1 MATSGTGNMPT
12 ARELADELL
21 SRTSATRADD
31 RTFGGNGSPDWQGL
45 PLLNS
50 AMTAAGRSITNVSE
64 AWHRASNMGIGFTN
78 NVVGLGT
85 TIGITGLTVEQWRD
99 SLERSGR
106 GIMALSGAVGNMT
119 EAAKNFSILSAELS
133 HSDAG
138 SQLRQMG
145 ISMAEYNNILAVSL
159 AGRTRMD
166 MYDAASRQDAIRAA
180 AELAVEMD
188 KVAQMSGV
196 TRRDQL
202 KKLQEAQDDER
213 LQRALM
219 QKSKD
224 TGQDQQESFN
234 KSLITA
240 SSMGIDRALTEIY
253 TGGRL
258 SQKGIGQLQTSG
270 VSEATIRQLS
280 NAIERGDTKAQ
291 ERYLEQA
298 QRDSINFTNSRQF
311 TNAVIQTQG
320 RTGEAFD
327 ATSRATIARDSA
339 LTAMINA
346 EKKATGR
353 TMTEVEAVN
362 RQMEI
367 IKFAQQSRDPTGKI
381 DEGALLTRLGV
392 AASNAAYKT
401 AVQGYIA
408 ADRAARSVGGTA
420 AVAGSTRLAE
430 SVGPALQAAVGYF
443 EKVVKAFE
451 EAIAKLPHVATGSK
465 DVFGGGGSTSSA
477 DNWFYKAPGGQGQ
490 LLVANEEPEAIV
502 PKTKVPE
509 FLNDLFGDSLGK
521 TIEDVTAPL
530 GGQMRGLQS
539 KMEGK
544 MGNMEKDMPALFA
557 DIFGKQTGNIQ
568 PQFQQFGDLF
578 NNIKTQV
585 SSITPAPAVPSP
597 APAPAPA
604 STATSIAAPT
614 AQSMDLNDLKDLL
627 VELNNTSAE
636 TLMNIASL
644 VDNSDIQNRLVRRT
658 SVNLNARG

>member
-1 MATSGTGNMPT
+1 MATSGTGSTPT
-12 ARELADELL
+12 AREIADELL
-21 SRTSATRADD
+21 SRTSSTRADD
-31 RTFGGNGSPDWQGL
+31 RTFGGGGSPDWQGL
-45 PLLNS
+45 PLLNN
-50 AMTAAGRSITNVSE
+50 AMSAAGRSITNVSE

-106 GIMALSGAVGNMT
+106 GLMALSGAVGNMT

-138 SQLRQMG
+138 VQLRQMG

-180 AELAVEMD
+180 SELAVEMD

-196 TRRDQL
+196 SRKDQL
-202 KKLQEAQDDER
+202 KKLQEAQDDQR
-213 LQRALM
+213 LQRALL
-219 QKSKD
+219 QKSRD
-224 TGQDQQESFN
+224 TGKDQQESFN

-253 TGGRL
+253 TEGRL

-291 ERYLEQA
+291 ERYLDQA
-298 QRDSINFTNSRQF
+298 QRDSIIFTNSRQF

-320 RTGEAFD
+320 KVGEAFTE
-327 ATSRATIARDSA
+327 TSRATLSRDLA

-346 EKKATGR
+346 EKTATGKD
-353 TMTEVEAVN
+353 MTAQQAVD
-362 RQMEI
+362 RQLEI

-381 DEGALLTRLGV
+381 DEGALLTKLGV
-392 AASNAAYKT
+392 TASNAAYKT

-408 ADRAARSVGGTA
+408 ADRAARSVGGSS
-420 AVAGSTRLAE
+420 AVAGSTRALE
-430 SVGPALQAAVGYF
+430 SVGPLLSKAVEKF
-443 EKVVKAFE
+443 ESVVELFSKA
-451 EAIAKLPHVATGSK
+451 IDKLPEAATGSK
-465 DVFGGGGSTSSA
+465 DVFGGGTTSP
-477 DNWFYKAPGGQGQ
+477 DGWFHKAMGGQGQ
-490 LLVANEEPEAIV
+490 LLIANEEPEAIV
-502 PKTKVPE
+502 PKTKLPE
-509 FLNDLFGDSLGK
+509 FLNDIFGGNFGK
-521 TIEDVTAPL
+521 TIEDMTSSRSRTTTV
-530 GGQMRGLQS
+530 
-539 KMEGK
+539 KMPD
-544 MGNMEKDMPALFA
+544 MGAMFN
-557 DIFGKQTGNIQ
+557 DIFKTMAPAATSTVKPPDMGAM
-568 PQFQQFGDLF
+568 F
-578 NNIKTQV
+578 NNMFTDIKRQLA
-585 SSITPAPAVPSP
+585 SITPPAPAPTTAAT
-597 APAPAPA
+597 APAPAPII
-604 STATSIAAPT
+604 TIPPITL
-614 AQSMDLNDLKDLL
+614 DLNDLKDLL